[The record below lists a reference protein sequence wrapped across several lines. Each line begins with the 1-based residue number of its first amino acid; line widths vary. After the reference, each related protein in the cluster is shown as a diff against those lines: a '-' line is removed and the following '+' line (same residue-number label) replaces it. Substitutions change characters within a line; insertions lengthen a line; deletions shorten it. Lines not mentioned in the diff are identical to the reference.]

1 MWQENHIELHTYLF
15 IVEQRFLIQTHE
27 FILLS
32 AYQQNVIKSIEF
44 FFFHIDS
51 PVHTVL
57 VQSVKL
63 VGKRVRAKRG
73 E

>member
-27 FILLS
+27 FISLS

-44 FFFHIDS
+44 FLHRLTCTHRIS
-51 PVHTVL
+51 PVS
-57 VQSVKL
+57 QISWEKS
-63 VGKRVRAKRG
+63 
-73 E
+73 